1 MKQILM
7 SVMASVMLYAGGEL
21 VADIE
26 PIEYIT
32 VTEEPQASPFYLG
45 AGIGIDNESEWDGD
59 YSYSNLS
66 LLAGAIIAREGNLG
80 LALEGRATWSFDEYG
95 VDSWEIFVKP
105 EVEVDKSFAV
115 YGILGYQKLY
125 AYDFDHNAF
134 GVGAGA
140 AYMLNDSIGV
150 MVDYVYS
157 VIAEDEFGYVPEYDN
172 LTASILYR
180 F

>member
-1 MKQILM
+1 MNKIVL
-7 SVMASVMLYAGGEL
+7 SVMLSVGVFAGGEL

-95 VDSWEIFVKP
+95 
-105 EVEVDKSFAV
+105 ALGTG
-115 YGILGYQKLY
+115 GILDDILLIGPQLEGCGVFFYQC
-125 AYDFDHNAF
+125 
-134 GVGAGA
+134 
-140 AYMLNDSIGV
+140 
-150 MVDYVYS
+150 
-157 VIAEDEFGYVPEYDN
+157 IAIWPYTFIDLDQPCLVSDPVS
-172 LTASILYR
+172 LLAL
-180 F
+180 